1 MFKSTRLVLCRNA
14 AIAGLVALALAL
26 SCAPLPDLDPTSPP
40 QASAVEGLDSVPSAA
55 ATESSGPT
63 EAFTSVP
70 ATPAPT
76 PDLEATV
83 AALVAQHIRAELK
96 ALPETSH
103 PTIPAPVGDT
113 PSLDPSGQQ
122 DIPSSE
128 STPVSLPFDQEF
140 PAGELVGMV
149 DEVKAGV
156 VRVNASSGVGSG
168 VIIEALEGRRGLVLT
183 NYHVV
188 ADAYRID
195 VLVGDSRTFR
205 GRVVGYDENRDLAV
219 VEICCD
225 DFRTLP
231 FSDVSEVSP
240 GSDVVAIGY
249 ALGLTGS
256 ATVTRGIVSAVRYHP
271 TMKAWVFQTD
281 ASINPGNSGGPLL
294 LANGQVIGITTFVQS
309 RDNQGKPT
317 SGLGFAISARSI
329 REILPDLK
337 TGSKIGLWPN
347 NQGAGTSAQG
357 LDDNWKTY
365 TSQAH
370 GYLVRV
376 PTDWLVDDSDQGHV
390 HFESPDGFAGLAVIA
405 NRDNVLDLENWIDE
419 IIEQHRNFYQGRF
432 RLLER
437 NAVTYSDG
445 TSGASVVFRAQT
457 SSQFCLLRV
466 TELFH
471 LSDGGNFV
479 KSFQICEHSY
489 SEYSSVQQAVL
500 SSFEVP

>member
-1 MFKSTRLVLCRNA
+1 MFELSKPGPRRYA
-14 AIAGLVALALAL
+14 ATAGLVALALAL
-26 SCAPLPDLDPTSPP
+26 SCAPLPDLEPSPP
-40 QASAVEGLDSVPSAA
+40 PQSPAVERLKPVPTPDSL
-55 ATESSGPT
+55 ESRGTT
-63 EAFTSVP
+63 EAFSSTP
-70 ATPAPT
+70 PTPAPT

-83 AALVAQHIRAELK
+83 AALVSRYVQSELNASQET
-96 ALPETSH
+96 ALPTLPVPAGVAS
-103 PTIPAPVGDT
+103 PAP
-113 PSLDPSGQQ
+113 PSVLP
-122 DIPSSE
+122 DIPSPE
-128 STPVSLPFDQEF
+128 STPVSSRSVPEF
-140 PAGELVGMV
+140 TARELAGMV

-168 VIIEALEGRRGLVLT
+168 VIIETLEGKGGLVLT

-188 ADAYRID
+188 ADSYRID
-195 VLVGDSRTFR
+195 VLVNDNRTFR

-225 DFRTLP
+225 DFRTLA
-231 FSDVSEVSP
+231 FSDANEVSP

-256 ATVTRGIVSAVRYHP
+256 ATVTRGIISAVRYHP

-294 LANGQVIGITTFVQS
+294 LSSGQVIGITTFIQS

-337 TGSKIGLWPN
+337 TGSRIGRWSNTEETDVSPE
-347 NQGAGTSAQG
+347 G
-357 LDDNWKTY
+357 LGGNWKTY
-365 TSQAH
+365 TSQTL
-370 GYLVRV
+370 GYLVQV
-376 PTDWLVDDSDQGHV
+376 PSDWSIDDSDPNHV
-390 HFESPDGFAGLAVIA
+390 HFESPDALAGLAVVA
-405 NRDNVLDLENWIDE
+405 NQDDVTVLEDWVDDT
-419 IIEQHRNFYQGRF
+419 IEQHRNFYRGRF

-437 NAVTYSDG
+437 SVVTYADG
-445 TSGASVVFRAQT
+445 TSGAAVVFRAQT
-457 SSQFCLLRV
+457 SAQFCVLRV

-471 LSDGGNFV
+471 LSEGGSFV

-489 SEYSSVQQAVL
+489 AEYAPVQQAVL

>member
-1 MFKSTRLVLCRNA
+1 M
-14 AIAGLVALALAL
+14 I
-26 SCAPLPDLDPTSPP
+26 
-40 QASAVEGLDSVPSAA
+40 
-55 ATESSGPT
+55 
-63 EAFTSVP
+63 
-70 ATPAPT
+70 
-76 PDLEATV
+76 
-83 AALVAQHIRAELK
+83 
-96 ALPETSH
+96 
-103 PTIPAPVGDT
+103 
-113 PSLDPSGQQ
+113 
-122 DIPSSE
+122 
-128 STPVSLPFDQEF
+128 
-140 PAGELVGMV
+140 

-168 VIIEALEGRRGLVLT
+168 VIIEDLEGRGGLVLT

-195 VLVGDSRTFR
+195 VLVDDSRTFR

-219 VEICCD
+219 VEICCG
-225 DFRTLP
+225 DFRSLT

-240 GSDVVAIGY
+240 GSDVVAMGY

-294 LANGQVIGITTFVQS
+294 LSNGQVIGITTFIQS

-337 TGSKIGLWPN
+337 TGSKIDRWPDTE
-347 NQGAGTSAQG
+347 GADVSTEG
-357 LDDNWKTY
+357 LDDDWKTY
-365 TSQAH
+365 TSQAL
-370 GYLVRV
+370 GYVVRV
-376 PTDWLVDDSDQGHV
+376 PTDWLIDDSDQGHV
-390 HFESPDGFAGLAVIA
+390 HFESPDGFANLAVVA
-405 NRDNVLDLENWIDE
+405 NRDSVPDLENWIDE
-419 IIEQHRNFYQGRF
+419 TIDQHRNFYQGRF

-437 NAVTYSDG
+437 KVVTYSDG

-457 SSQFCLLRV
+457 SPQFCLLRV

-489 SEYSSVQQAVL
+489 SEYSSVQQTVL
-500 SSFEVP
+500 SSFELR